1 MQRLLEKGGLGMVET
16 GRRVG
21 PRRPL
26 STDVCLLDETGEPVV
41 LEATDLGPG
50 GVFVQSELLLEP
62 GEEMWVSLHVP
73 GGPKIV
79 ARGRVVRGQV
89 EEETGP
95 PGMAIA
101 FVDLTDREAG
111 YLTDYANQGA
121 LDEACWPVVDGRSI
135 GSVNDVEGGILL

>member
-1 MQRLLEKGGLGMVET
+1 MKDGVGMVET

-41 LEATDLGPG
+41 LEAKDLGPG

-62 GEEMWVSLHVP
+62 GEELWVSLHVP

-89 EEETGP
+89 EEESGP

-101 FVDLTDREAG
+101 FVDLTEREAG
-111 YLTDYANQGA
+111 YLNDYASQEMA
-121 LDEACWPVVDGRSI
+121 EDTCWPILDG
-135 GSVNDVEGGILL
+135 VEHGGDEVKGGVLF

>member
-1 MQRLLEKGGLGMVET
+1 MVET

-41 LEATDLGPG
+41 LEAKDLGPG

-62 GEEMWVSLHVP
+62 GEELWVSLHVP

-89 EEETGP
+89 EEESGP

-101 FVDLTDREAG
+101 FVDLTEREAG
-111 YLTDYANQGA
+111 YLNDYASQEMVE
-121 LDEACWPVVDGRSI
+121 DTCWPILDG
-135 GSVNDVEGGILL
+135 VEHGGDEVKEGVLF

>member
-1 MQRLLEKGGLGMVET
+1 MKDGVGMVET

-41 LEATDLGPG
+41 LEAKDLGPG

-62 GEEMWVSLHVP
+62 GEELWVSLHVP

-89 EEETGP
+89 EEESGP

-101 FVDLTDREAG
+101 FVDLTEREAG
-111 YLTDYANQGA
+111 YLNDYASQEMVE
-121 LDEACWPVVDGRSI
+121 DTCWPILDG
-135 GSVNDVEGGILL
+135 VEHGGDEVKEGVLF